1 MSAESATLAVGTPT
15 HVHGDGPVAG
25 HGAGHGHGDPNVAH
39 QFDDAAQ
46 QHEAA
51 MLGMWSFLATEVLFF
66 GGLFT
71 AYVIYR
77 STAQLPFELA
87 SGHLNVILGAVNT
100 GVLLVSSLLV
110 ALAVREAQLGNAKK
124 VNLLIIGTIIL
135 GATFILV
142 KAFEW
147 TTDYHEGLIPF
158 ASNFQ
163 VPEENLKQWDEAKA
177 NYPGINFEG
186 RFKLFWVLYFFM
198 TGLHGIHVIVGLAVF
213 AVVVALVRKR
223 SQTGQDYENLVEVT
237 GLYWHFVD
245 IVWVFLYPL
254 MYLIHPVM
262 ESGGHH

>member
-1 MSAESATLAVGTPT
+1 MSAESATLAVGPT
-15 HVHGDGPVAG
+15 AHGHGPGPVAG
-25 HGAGHGHGDPNVAH
+25 HGSGHGHGDPNVAH

-71 AYVIYR
+71 AYVVYR
-77 STAQLPFELA
+77 STNQLPFELA
-87 SGHLNVILGAVNT
+87 SQHLNVILGAVNT

-124 VNLLIIGTIIL
+124 VNLLLIGTIIL
-135 GATFILV
+135 GATFIVV
-142 KAFEW
+142 KGFEW
-147 TTDYHEGLIPF
+147 TTDYQEGLVPF
-158 ASNFQ
+158 ASNWEI
-163 VPEENLKQWDEAKA
+163 PHA
-177 NYPGINFEG
+177 NVGEMSAYEQG
-186 RFKLFWVLYFFM
+186 RFKMFWVLYFFM

-213 AVVVALVRKR
+213 AIVVALVKKR
-223 SQTGQDYENLVEVT
+223 SHTGQDYENLVEVT

-262 ESGGHH
+262 GSGHH